1 MTGGS
6 PGSRATGIH
15 HVELWVA
22 DFAVAEPA
30 WDWLLGALG
39 WAPYQAWE
47 LGRSWRSGP
56 ADDAAYLCLEQSA
69 DLVTDVPPDRRRVGL
84 NHLALHAGPAADLEQ
99 LVSEAPA
106 NGWVLLFAERHP
118 YAGGPGHYAAYLEN
132 ADGFEVELVA
142 EPRPSRPAT
151 A

>member
-1 MTGGS
+1 MTDGS
-6 PGSRATGIH
+6 PGPRTTGIH

-22 DFAVAEPA
+22 DFAAAEPV

-39 WAPYQAWE
+39 WAPFQAWE
-47 LGRSWRSGP
+47 LGRSWRSGS
-56 ADDAAYLCLEQSA
+56 AGDAAYLCLEQSA
-69 DLVTDVPPDRRRVGL
+69 DLVADVQPDRRRVGL

-99 LVSEAPA
+99 LVAEAPA
-106 NGWVLLFAERHP
+106 NGWVLLFADRHP

-142 EPRPSRPAT
+142 EPRESRTAT